1 MWGLSET
8 GFNSQ
13 PPTHLTVPKKLQII
27 SLFPLDYILHPLLGI
42 NKAHLYKVENSPGS
56 SFCSVAAHSTIFHTT
71 GAHCCPV
78 SIYQLFPL
86 LQLVVGPS
94 SVIKSLNHSLYM
106 LIPNYLKGWK
116 KKKKNQT
123 SSAWSVLR
131 AFVSYGW
138 KQTPSQPNLCALEN
152 HPCIPWAAYAA
163 AAPPPAARSP
173 PGSCQRPYSLRSPT
187 NRNHPPAPGWLRL
200 SPLRCLL
207 GCDPCLLS
215 WPCFIGCSNRS
226 WNGY

>member
-1 MWGLSET
+1 MASHL
-8 GFNSQ
+8 
-13 PPTHLTVPKKLQII
+13 PTYCTKKIADHFFI
-27 SLFPLDYILHPLLGI
+27 SSLDHILHPLLGI

-56 SFCSVAAHSTIFHTT
+56 SFCSAAAHSTVFHTT

-78 SIYQLFPL
+78 SISQLFPL
-86 LQLVVGPS
+86 LPFVVSPS

-106 LIPNYLKGWK
+106 LIPNYLKGLK
-116 KKKKNQT
+116 KKKA
-123 SSAWSVLR
+123 SSTRSVLR

-152 HPCIPWAAYAA
+152 HPCIPRAAYAA
-163 AAPPPAARSP
+163 AAPPPAARGP
-173 PGSCQRPYSLRSPT
+173 PGSCQRPYSWRSPT

-200 SPLRCLL
+200 SPLRCLP

>member
-13 PPTHLTVPKKLQII
+13 TLTHCTKKFADHFSI
-27 SLFPLDYILHPLLGI
+27 SSLDHILRPLLGI
-42 NKAHLYKVENSPGS
+42 NKAHLYKAENSPGS
-56 SFCSVAAHSTIFHTT
+56 SFCSAAVHSTIFHTAGT
-71 GAHCCPV
+71 HYCPF

-86 LQLVVGPS
+86 LELVTGPS
-94 SVIKSLNHSLYM
+94 SVVKSPNHSLYM
-106 LIPNYLKGWK
+106 LIPNYLKSLKHK
-116 KKKKNQT
+116 KKRG
-123 SSAWSVLR
+123 SSTWSVLW
-131 AFVSYGW
+131 AFVSYGS

-152 HPCIPWAAYAA
+152 HRVFPELPRTLLHQH
-163 AAPPPAARSP
+163 PRP
-173 PGSCQRPYSLRSPT
+173 PGSCQHPYSLSSPT

-200 SPLRCLL
+200 SPLRCLP